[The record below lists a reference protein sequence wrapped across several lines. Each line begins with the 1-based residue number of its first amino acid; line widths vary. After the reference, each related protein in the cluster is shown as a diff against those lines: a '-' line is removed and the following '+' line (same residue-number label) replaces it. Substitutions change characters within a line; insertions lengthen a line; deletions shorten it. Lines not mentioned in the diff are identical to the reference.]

1 MRSVIEEIASAEQRA
16 EEIRASAAAQARDMT
31 QQAREDAK
39 LALSNLESTERT
51 EAQARLERAREQGE
65 AISASMLSTLEQEAD
80 ATCVRALDKLPTA
93 VAYLLDKVTKTA

>member
-16 EEIRASAAAQARDMT
+16 DEIRASAVAQARDMT

-39 LALSNLESTERT
+39 LALSNLEHTERD
-51 EAQARLERAREQGE
+51 EALARLDRAREEGE
-65 AISASMLSTLEQEAD
+65 AISANLLSALMQEAD
-80 ATCVRALDKLPTA
+80 AICARAEEKLPKA